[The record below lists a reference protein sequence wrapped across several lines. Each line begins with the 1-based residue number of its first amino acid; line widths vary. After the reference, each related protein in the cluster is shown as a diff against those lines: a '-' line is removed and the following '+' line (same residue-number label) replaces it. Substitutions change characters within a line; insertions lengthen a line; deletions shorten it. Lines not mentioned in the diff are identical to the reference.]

1 MNIYFIRHGESQ
13 FNKEGKLQGQMDPP
27 LSNKGE
33 KTASSLAKSMKDTF
47 VSSGKEI
54 NAIYSSPLKRAK
66 ETADAISRA
75 TGAPIVVD
83 ANLQEIKLGGWEGR
97 KISNMTKNP
106 QFIQWRKNPES
117 ITPPGGEEI
126 KNFQDRAVTGI
137 KKIIEDNSQNDNII
151 VVTHGGVIGALVSY
165 TLKEDISKSMKYIP
179 KNLSVTSI
187 EIGDTG
193 EWKLASDLK

>member
-27 LSNKGE
+27 LSDKGE
-33 KTASSLAKSMKDTF
+33 ETASSLARDMKETF
-47 VSSGKEI
+47 VSSGREI

-66 ETADAISRA
+66 ETADAISGA
-75 TGAPIVVD
+75 TGAPVRM
-83 ANLQEIKLGGWEGR
+83 APNLQEIRLGDWEGR
-97 KISNMTKNP
+97 KISNIAKTP
-106 QFIQWRKNPES
+106 QFIQWRKNPQS

-151 VVTHGGVIGALVSY
+151 VVTHGGVIGALISY
-165 TLKEDISKSMKYIP
+165 ALKEDISNSMKRVP
-179 KNLSVTSI
+179 DNLSITSM
-187 EIGDTG
+187 EIDGAG
-193 EWKLASDLK
+193 EWKIASDLK

>member
-27 LSNKGE
+27 LSNKGK
-33 KTASSLAKSMKDTF
+33 KTASILARNLKDTF
-47 VSSGKEI
+47 ISSGKEI
-54 NAIYSSPLKRAK
+54 NAIYSSPLRRAK
-66 ETADAISRA
+66 KTADAISSA
-75 TGAPIVVD
+75 TGAPVKVD
-83 ANLQEIKLGGWEGR
+83 SNLQEIRLGGWEGK
-97 KISNMTKNP
+97 KISNMAKDP

-117 ITPPGGEEI
+117 ITPPGGESI

-151 VVTHGGVIGALVSY
+151 IVTHGGVIGALVSY
-165 TLKEDISKSMKYIP
+165 ILKKNVSNVMKYFP
-179 KNLSVTSI
+179 DNLSVISM
-187 EIGDTG
+187 EIDETG